1 MCAKTSCFIN
11 IKQGGRWIFVRFSAA
26 SPAFGV
32 CLRLLFLQ
40 PSLRRKSEISDA
52 GNVENTSCL
61 LMFMKQPSCTHFIQE
76 IQKGGATCLIGN
88 YFWKR
93 RAAAVCCVKMPHARM
108 RVPHSF
114 RSAISSAHTGS
125 KIPQER
131 QKWPERFPVWIATVS
146 RA

>member
-32 CLRLLFLQ
+32 CLRLLILQ
-40 PSLRRKSEISDA
+40 PSSRRKSEISAA

-61 LMFMKQPSCTHFIQE
+61 IMFKKQPSCTHFIQE

-88 YFWKR
+88 YFWKPR
-93 RAAAVCCVKMPHARM
+93 PVVVCYAKTLPAVMRAPHI
-108 RVPHSF
+108 F
-114 RSAISSAHTGS
+114 RSATSFAPSGL
-125 KIPQER
+125 KIIWELPKKSEQ
-131 QKWPERFPVWIATVS
+131 FPAWIAAI
-146 RA
+146 RCA